1 MKKPTLKKAIIALS
15 IAIIAI
21 FAVIV
26 IQTYRHDM
34 KRAGEAAQQNREW
47 AEKQRRGG
55 DTTPIDDNDTEEEK
69 RQKRIINNMRISS
82 SNLSDKEKLQESLRQ
97 SDDEWVNSQ
106 K

>member
-15 IAIIAI
+15 ITIFAI

-34 KRAGEAAQQNREW
+34 KRAEEAAQQNREW
-47 AEKQRRGG
+47 AEKHKYLH
-55 DTTPIDDNDTEEEK
+55 IDDNDTEKEK
-69 RQKRIINNMRISS
+69 RQKHIINNMRISS
-82 SNLSDKEKLQESLRQ
+82 SGLSDEEKLQERLRQ
-97 SDDEWVNSQ
+97 SDEEWVNSQ

>member
-21 FAVIV
+21 FAIIV

-34 KRAGEAAQQNREW
+34 KRAEEAAQQNREW
-47 AEKQRRGG
+47 AEKHKYLH
-55 DTTPIDDNDTEEEK
+55 IDDNDTEEEK
-69 RQKRIINNMRISS
+69 HQKRIINNMRISS
-82 SNLSDKEKLQESLRQ
+82 SSLSDKEKLQEGLKQ
-97 SDDEWVNSQ
+97 SDEEWINPQ